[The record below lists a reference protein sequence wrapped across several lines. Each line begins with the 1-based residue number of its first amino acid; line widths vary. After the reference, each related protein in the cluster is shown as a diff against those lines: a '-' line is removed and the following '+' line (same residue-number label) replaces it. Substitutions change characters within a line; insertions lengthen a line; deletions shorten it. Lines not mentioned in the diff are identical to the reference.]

1 MNGTIKSKLI
11 FVAEVAVAFA
21 IVYAFQKKV
30 YKVPVVGDFL
40 PGGQ

>member
-1 MNGTIKSKLI
+1 MHGLKQKAI

-21 IVYAFQKKV
+21 VVYAFQKKV
-30 YKVPVVGDFL
+30 MVIPVVGMYL